1 MRTGRGGRGGKGA
14 ACAGAGPARVHPRA
28 ASRAR
33 GGAAGLALLGPGPGR
48 GGRVGGHRDPDDPG
62 LRRNQVVLT
71 SESAPESPHFDDVTA
86 EVDGTTR
93 ISGRLGP
100 AGRPEAAGSLTIR
113 DSDKVKST

>member
-1 MRTGRGGRGGKGA
+1 MRERG
-14 ACAGAGPARVHPRA
+14 PRVHPRA